1 LSILNED
8 PGLAPF
14 SKADETA
21 LRAGLCNL
29 KPGSLIMRGIAA
41 GVDPDALEKAH
52 NEGDDAAIIGLIVK
66 SHSQSK
72 EHLRLPEHRWRNKL
86 GESTTDP
93 DMIDVDSVTASPDQ
107 ITKWLQFCPEAKAHL
122 QVTSG
127 MLAFACHKESVAS
140 GGEMLEGAG
149 ALYTKFNGAPLDRVV
164 SPDPRFNGF
173 FGKCDEN
180 ECNFFVSGTTLIVRD
195 FKFDWPGQVFVKRL
209 NTDIQ
214 QFGPDCR
221 FQSEPEC
228 RYFGVSV
235 AFSGDTLVIGS
246 PAEDNWDGAI
256 YTQMGDEKLIR
267 VASLEPAGSMALV
280 GAHVSFSSEDTIFVA
295 APRANVGNV
304 FNAGAA
310 HFQPIG
316 QEFSR
321 ITAKCPCEW
330 CQFSMQMIVDGT
342 TLAISTA
349 EEVSDDCGG
358 AAGDAA
364 EGKKTAAAAAA
375 GDAEEGKKK
384 KTAAAAGGGDAE
396 EGKKKKTVAADDGG
410 VVPHPAMGE
419 AFEPTD
425 SNAWVKDKKCTV
437 RGGRCLHPRWEG
449 VSRCENMFKG
459 GKLRP
464 PMPVSN
470 VCMHKYC
477 QCCNAC
483 GKLRS
488 PSTQWQYVMYMR
500 AADDQPL
507 ERFASEESQHSSSR
521 SEMLLNRGSET
532 HFGLVARSQ
541 RTSGSSHTQVSNGT
555 VLVFTPY
562 EDGGKGVLYFKT
574 YGKPVQRITGFSNWK
589 LTDEPDNPRHRLK
602 YGQKM
607 TSQSWMQPSGKYRQ
621 GWSQK
626 SFVRSLSSNRRP
638 GSLKWH
644 IDESETSRKFTFGF
658 PGGFW
663 SPDLF
668 YNDRIFFRDGMLVIP
683 SLVKPTEL
691 AQIYIKRGDNDFE
704 IMKEPSL
711 AVGPKQ
717 GVYQSQFGYQ
727 IQVKGET
734 VITSDPVAS
743 VSNGRALIPKA
754 GSVFVSKTAGH
765 LETISSISP
774 KTGNSFGKAFDY
786 VDSKLLVSL
795 GINGGGAEL
804 ITNGTAIPVFPQE
817 TIEYLYLDLPE
828 ALKAEE
834 VATTPNGVK
843 AAGWRK
849 EFNLDAAVS
858 RVQALS
864 PTGSLNCSALN
875 GDMELQTNFAEWEVD
890 KVNGA
895 PDFTKR
901 VTCVIEATGWRNG
914 SSIPARTLQFQFLKK
929 EKVLKSDSNEH
940 LGTLGKNLVCL
951 VEIKPSTRPKVSA
964 ADKEL
969 LEQQLRQAEKSK
981 DYASALH
988 LQQLIAAHTS
998 SGNSGASSCCT
1009 RKLLSVS
1016 PADRPQFVAHLKLW

>member
-358 AAGDAA
+358 AAAGDAA
-364 EGKKTAAAAAA
+364 EGKKTAAAA
-375 GDAEEGKKK
+375 
-384 KTAAAAGGGDAE
+384 GDAE

-425 SNAWVKDKKCTV
+425 SNAWVKDKKCTIK
-437 RGGRCLHPRWEG
+437 RGRCHAERTGL
-449 VSRCENMFKG
+449 SRCERMFKG
-459 GKLRP
+459 TYGTLSA
-464 PMPVSN
+464 PMPVAN
-470 VCMHKYC
+470 VCMSQFC

-483 GKLRS
+483 GKLTS

-507 ERFASEESQHSSSR
+507 ERFASEESQHSFSR
-521 SEMLLNRGSET
+521 SEMLEDKISIGPDKTRYQYLDTNAATRNLLS
-532 HFGLVARSQ
+532 HFGLTASSQ
-541 RTSGSSHTQVSNGT
+541 YASESSHTQVSNGT

-589 LTDEPDNPRHRLK
+589 PMLPGRKLPPGN
-602 YGQKM
+602 
-607 TSQSWMQPSGKYRQ
+607 SWTEACCNSPLDH
-621 GWSQK
+621 K

-644 IDESETSRKFTFGF
+644 IDKQVGYLAKFTSDL

-663 SPDLF
+663 YPEMR

-683 SLVKPTEL
+683 SISDAT
-691 AQIYIKRGDNDFE
+691 QIYIKRGDNDFE
-704 IMKEPSL
+704 IMEEPSL
-711 AVGPKQ
+711 AISSQRRRAG
-717 GVYQSQFGYQ
+717 QFGYQ

>member
-1 LSILNED
+1 MPTNDVVRVSFVLVVLALSAVNSAELSILNED
-8 PGLAPF
+8 PGPTTF

-29 KPGSLIMRGIAA
+29 KTGSLIIRAIAA
-41 GVDPDALEKAH
+41 GVDPDALEKAQTD
-52 NEGDDAAIIGLIVK
+52 EAAIIGLIVK

-122 QVTSG
+122 QVTPG

-140 GGEMLEGAG
+140 AGEMLEGAG

-180 ECNFFVSGTTLIVRD
+180 ECNFFVSGTSLIVRD
-195 FKFDWPGQVFVKRL
+195 FEIGWPGQVFVKRL

-221 FQSEPEC
+221 FQSEKEC

-256 YTQMGDEKLIR
+256 YTQMGDDKLIR
-267 VASLEPAGSMALV
+267 VASLEPAGSIALV

-358 AAGDAA
+358 AAAGDAA
-364 EGKKTAAAAAA
+364 EGKKT
-375 GDAEEGKKK
+375 
-384 KTAAAAGGGDAE
+384 AAGGGDAE
-396 EGKKKKTVAADDGG
+396 EGKKEKTIAADDGG
-410 VVPHPAMGE
+410 VVPHQAMGE

-437 RGGRCLHPRWEG
+437 HRGRCDNGKHN
-449 VSRCENMFKG
+449 RCERMFKG
-459 GKLRP
+459 TYGKLSA

-470 VCMHKYC
+470 VCMSKSC

-507 ERFASEESQHSSSR
+507 ERFASEESQHSSNR

-589 LTDEPDNPRHRLK
+589 PMLPGRKLPPGN
-602 YGQKM
+602 
-607 TSQSWMQPSGKYRQ
+607 SWTEACCHSPLDH
-621 GWSQK
+621 K

-644 IDESETSRKFTFGF
+644 IDKNLPGSLAKFTSDL

-663 SPDLF
+663 YPEMR

-683 SLVKPTEL
+683 SISDAT
-691 AQIYIKRGDNDFE
+691 QIYIKRGDNDFE
-704 IMKEPSL
+704 IMEEPSL
-711 AVGPKQ
+711 AISSKRRRAG
-717 GVYQSQFGYQ
+717 QFGYQ
-727 IQVKGET
+727 IQVKG
-734 VITSDPVAS
+734 
-743 VSNGRALIPKA
+743 
-754 GSVFVSKTAGH
+754 
-765 LETISSISP
+765 
-774 KTGNSFGKAFDY
+774 
-786 VDSKLLVSL
+786 
-795 GINGGGAEL
+795 
-804 ITNGTAIPVFPQE
+804 
-817 TIEYLYLDLPE
+817 
-828 ALKAEE
+828 
-834 VATTPNGVK
+834 
-843 AAGWRK
+843 
-849 EFNLDAAVS
+849 
-858 RVQALS
+858 
-864 PTGSLNCSALN
+864 
-875 GDMELQTNFAEWEVD
+875 
-890 KVNGA
+890 
-895 PDFTKR
+895 
-901 VTCVIEATGWRNG
+901 
-914 SSIPARTLQFQFLKK
+914 
-929 EKVLKSDSNEH
+929 
-940 LGTLGKNLVCL
+940 
-951 VEIKPSTRPKVSA
+951 
-964 ADKEL
+964 
-969 LEQQLRQAEKSK
+969 
-981 DYASALH
+981 
-988 LQQLIAAHTS
+988 
-998 SGNSGASSCCT
+998 
-1009 RKLLSVS
+1009 
-1016 PADRPQFVAHLKLW
+1016 